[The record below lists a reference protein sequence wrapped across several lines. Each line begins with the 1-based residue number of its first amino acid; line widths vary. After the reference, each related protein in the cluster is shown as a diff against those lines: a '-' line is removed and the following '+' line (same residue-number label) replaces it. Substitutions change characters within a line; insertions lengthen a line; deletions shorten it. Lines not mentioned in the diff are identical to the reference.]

1 MDLFFAKM
9 NPRFNKLK
17 PVTENFTFRS
27 AIHSKLTSH
36 LTMKVSFFKTLLGAV
51 ATLTSLAYTQ
61 TLQASWDYS
70 YDETEAGKQVVFI
83 TPMNAGSDGS
93 VAFVVTRG
101 DGGGGDLQNQVFWL
115 RAKEDGTSPDTPL
128 WTSGWQDTS
137 GFTDIVAVRRNH
149 LVYYTGRELRSVTLQ
164 EDGTANAP
172 VTVKVFNGPEE
183 GGDPVVLTL
192 EQARSPGFVF
202 TVATQKDKRGFTLN
216 AFQFTPAPAVVS
228 AVPTY
233 TTISSGNSL
242 SISFRSAL
250 GVNYQLQSST
260 SLNAENWQPVSGAI
274 TGTGEL
280 VTLVQDAG
288 LPRLFFRIIAL

>member
-1 MDLFFAKM
+1 
-9 NPRFNKLK
+9 
-17 PVTENFTFRS
+17 
-27 AIHSKLTSH
+27 
-36 LTMKVSFFKTLLGAV
+36 MKVSFFKTLLGAV

-70 YDETEAGKQVVFI
+70 YDETEAGKQVVFV

-149 LVYYTGRELRSVTLQ
+149 LVYYTGRELKTVTLQ

-233 TTISSGNSL
+233 TTNSSGNSL

-260 SLNAENWQPVSGAI
+260 SLTAENWQPVSGAI

-288 LPRLFFRIIAL
+288 LPRLFFRVIAL

>member
-1 MDLFFAKM
+1 M
-9 NPRFNKLK
+9 
-17 PVTENFTFRS
+17 ENFTSKS
-27 AIHSKLTSH
+27 ATHSKLISH
-36 LTMKVSFFKTLLGAV
+36 LTMKASFLKTLLSV
-51 ATLTSLAYTQ
+51 LVFLTSLAHTQ

-101 DGGGGDLQNQVFWL
+101 DGGGGNLQNQVFWL

-128 WTSGWQDTS
+128 WTSGWQATS

-149 LVYYTGRELRSVTLQ
+149 LVYYAGRELKSVTLQ
-164 EDGTANAP
+164 EDGTASDP
-172 VTVKVFNGPEE
+172 VTVKVFNGVEE

-202 TVATQKDKRGFTLN
+202 TVATQEDKRGFTLT
-216 AFQFTPAPAVVS
+216 AFRFTPAPAVVS

-242 SISFRSAL
+242 SISFRSYL
-250 GVNYQLQSST
+250 GVNYLLQSST
-260 SLNAENWQPVSGAI
+260 TLTAENWQPVSGAI

-288 LPRLFFRIIAL
+288 EPKLFFRVVAL

>member
-1 MDLFFAKM
+1 MKASIF
-9 NPRFNKLK
+9 RFLLT
-17 PVTENFTFRS
+17 VIVALTTL
-27 AIHSKLTSH
+27 AHSQS
-36 LTMKVSFFKTLLGAV
+36 
-51 ATLTSLAYTQ
+51 
-61 TLQASWDYS
+61 LQASWGYS

-101 DGGGGDLQNQVFWL
+101 DGGGGNLENQVFWL

-128 WTSGWQDTS
+128 WTSGWQATS
-137 GFTDIVAVRRNH
+137 GFTDVVAVRRNH
-149 LVYYTGRELRSVTLQ
+149 LVYYTGRELKSVTLA

-172 VTVKVFNGPEE
+172 VTVKAFSGAEE
-183 GGDPVVLTL
+183 GGDPVVFTL

-202 TVATQKDKRGFTLN
+202 AVATQQDKRGFTLS
-216 AFQFTPAPAVVS
+216 AFRFTPAPAVVS
-228 AVPTY
+228 AVPTF

-250 GVNYQLQSST
+250 GVNYQVQSST
-260 SLNAENWQPVSGAI
+260 TLTAENWEPVGGAI

-280 VTLVQDAG
+280 ITIVQDAG
-288 LPRLFFRIIAL
+288 EPKLFFRVIAL

>member
-1 MDLFFAKM
+1 
-9 NPRFNKLK
+9 
-17 PVTENFTFRS
+17 
-27 AIHSKLTSH
+27 
-36 LTMKVSFFKTLLGAV
+36 MKASFLKTLLSALV
-51 ATLTSLAYTQ
+51 SFTSLAHTQ

-70 YDETEAGKQVVFI
+70 YDEAEAGKQVVFI

-101 DGGGGDLQNQVFWL
+101 DGGGGNLQNQVFWL

-128 WTSGWQDTS
+128 WTSGWQATS

-149 LVYYTGRELRSVTLQ
+149 LVYYAGRELKSVTLQ
-164 EDGTANAP
+164 EDGTASDP
-172 VTVKVFNGPEE
+172 VTVKVFNGAEE

-202 TVATQKDKRGFTLN
+202 TVATQEDKRGFTLT
-216 AFQFTPAPAVVS
+216 AFRFTPAPAVVS

-250 GVNYQLQSST
+250 GVNYQLESST
-260 SLNAENWQPVSGAI
+260 TLTAENWLPVSGVI

-288 LPRLFFRIIAL
+288 VPKLFFRVVAL

>member
-1 MDLFFAKM
+1 M
-9 NPRFNKLK
+9 
-17 PVTENFTFRS
+17 ENFTSKS
-27 AIHSKLTSH
+27 ATHSKLTSH
-36 LTMKVSFFKTLLGAV
+36 LTMKASFFKTLLSALV
-51 ATLTSLAYTQ
+51 SFTSLAHTQ

-101 DGGGGDLQNQVFWL
+101 DGGGGNLQNQVFWF
-115 RAKEDGTSPDTPL
+115 RAKEDGASPDTPL
-128 WTSGWQDTS
+128 WTSGWQPTS

-149 LVYYTGRELRSVTLQ
+149 LVYYTGRELKSVTLQ
-164 EDGTANAP
+164 EDGTASDP
-172 VTVKVFNGPEE
+172 VTVKIFNGAEE

-202 TVATQKDKRGFTLN
+202 TVATQEDKRGFTLR
-216 AFQFTPAPAVVS
+216 AFRFTPAPAVVS

-242 SISFRSAL
+242 SISFRGAV
-250 GVNYQLQSST
+250 GVNYQLESST
-260 SLNAENWQPVSGAI
+260 TLTAENWLPVSGVI
-274 TGTGEL
+274 TGMGKL

-288 LPRLFFRIIAL
+288 VPKLFFRVVAL

>member
-1 MDLFFAKM
+1 MM
-9 NPRFNKLK
+9 
-17 PVTENFTFRS
+17 ESFTFRS
-27 AIHSKLTSH
+27 AIHSKPTSR
-36 LTMKVSFFKTLLGAV
+36 LTMKASFFKTLLSAL
-51 ATLTSLAYTQ
+51 AAFTSLGYAQ

-70 YDETEAGKQVVFI
+70 YDEAEAGKQIVFI

-115 RAKEDGTSPDTPL
+115 RAEEDGNSPDTPL
-128 WTSGWQDTS
+128 WTSGWQATS

-149 LVYYTGRELRSVTLQ
+149 LVYYTGREMKSVTLQ

-172 VTVKVFNGPEE
+172 VTVKVFNGSEE

-202 TVATQKDKRGFTLN
+202 TVATQEDKRGFTLS
-216 AFQFTPAPAVVS
+216 AFRFTPAPAVIS

-242 SISFRSAL
+242 SISFRSTL

-260 SLNAENWQPVSGAI
+260 TLTAENWQPVSVPI

-280 VTLVQDAG
+280 VTLVQDVG
-288 LPRLFFRIIAL
+288 EPMLFFRVVAL

>member
-1 MDLFFAKM
+1 M
-9 NPRFNKLK
+9 
-17 PVTENFTFRS
+17 ENFTSKS
-27 AIHSKLTSH
+27 ATHSKLTSH
-36 LTMKVSFFKTLLGAV
+36 LTMKASFLKTLLSALV
-51 ATLTSLAYTQ
+51 SFTSLAHTQ

-101 DGGGGDLQNQVFWL
+101 DGGGGNLQNQVFWL

-128 WTSGWQDTS
+128 WTSGWQATS

-149 LVYYTGRELRSVTLQ
+149 LVYYAGRELKSVTLQ
-164 EDGTANAP
+164 EDGTASDP
-172 VTVKVFNGPEE
+172 VTVKVFNGSEE

-202 TVATQKDKRGFTLN
+202 TVATQEDKRGFTLT
-216 AFQFTPAPAVVS
+216 AFRFTPAPAVVS

-250 GVNYQLQSST
+250 GVNYQLESST
-260 SLNAENWQPVSGAI
+260 TLTAENWLPVSGVI

-288 LPRLFFRIIAL
+288 VPKLFFRVVAL

>member
-1 MDLFFAKM
+1 
-9 NPRFNKLK
+9 
-17 PVTENFTFRS
+17 
-27 AIHSKLTSH
+27 
-36 LTMKVSFFKTLLGAV
+36 MKVSFLKNLLSALG
-51 ATLTSLAYTQ
+51 TLTSLGYAQ

-70 YDETEAGKQVVFI
+70 YDETEAGKQIAFI

-101 DGGGGDLQNQVFWL
+101 DGGGGNLQNQVFWL
-115 RAKEDGTSPDTPL
+115 RAKEDGTAPDTPL
-128 WTSGWQDTS
+128 WTSGWQATS

-172 VTVKVFNGPEE
+172 VTVKVFNGAEE
-183 GGDPVVLTL
+183 GGNPVVLTL

-202 TVATQKDKRGFTLN
+202 TVATQEDKRGFTLS
-216 AFQFTPAPAVVS
+216 AFRFTPAPAVIS

-242 SISFRSAL
+242 SISFRSSL

-260 SLNAENWQPVSGAI
+260 TLTAENWQPVSVPI
-274 TGTGEL
+274 TGTGGL
-280 VTLVQDAG
+280 VTLVQNVG
-288 LPRLFFRIIAL
+288 EPMLFFRVIAL